1 MLRMTSSPSLL
12 CSNLDAARIAA
23 LRLGPAAA
31 VDILT
36 VASTGSTNAD
46 LLAAVHE
53 NPLHMR
59 PTLLAAQMQTA
70 GRGRAGRVW
79 HSAPDAALTFSLA
92 WKFQCP
98 LQRLAGLPLAV
109 GVTLAEAL
117 TALGQTVQLKW
128 PNDLLQDGAK
138 LGGILIETVSG
149 KQAELHADG
158 ANGTNS
164 TNSTTWAVI
173 GIGLNLALPAELRSQ
188 FNSAN
193 ATALLAIERE
203 QLLAALLNNL
213 ATALQA
219 FERDGFAAFAAR
231 WNAYHAYADQAV
243 NILDRDQVLQQ
254 GVARG
259 VDATGRLLLDTE
271 DGRITVMAGDVS
283 LRLQA

>member
-1 MLRMTSSPSLL
+1 
-12 CSNLDAARIAA
+12 
-23 LRLGPAAA
+23 
-31 VDILT
+31 
-36 VASTGSTNAD
+36 
-46 LLAAVHE
+46 
-53 NPLHMR
+53 
-59 PTLLAAQMQTA
+59 
-70 GRGRAGRVW
+70 
-79 HSAPDAALTFSLA
+79 
-92 WKFQCP
+92 
-98 LQRLAGLPLAV
+98 LPLAV

-117 TALGQTVQLKW
+117 AALGQTVQLKW

-149 KQAELHADG
+149 KQADLQA
-158 ANGTNS
+158 ANG
-164 TNSTTWAVI
+164 TTWAVI
-173 GIGLNLALPAELRSQ
+173 GIGLNLALPEELRSQ

-213 ATALQA
+213 AAALQA

-231 WNAYHAYADQAV
+231 WNAYHAYADRAV

-259 VDATGRLLLDTE
+259 VDDTGRLLLDTE

>member
-23 LRLGPAAA
+23 LRLGSAAA

-149 KQAELHADG
+149 KQAELQAADG
-158 ANGTNS
+158 AKDI
-164 TNSTTWAVI
+164 NSTTWAVI

-203 QLLAALLNNL
+203 QLLAALLNKL

-231 WNAYHAYADQAV
+231 WNAYHAYEDQAV

>member
-1 MLRMTSSPSLL
+1 MLRMTSSPSSL
-12 CSNLDAARIAA
+12 SSHPNAARIAA
-23 LRLGPAAA
+23 LCLGPAAA
-31 VDILT
+31 VDILS

-53 NPLHMR
+53 NPSSMR
-59 PTLLAAQMQTA
+59 PTLLVAAMQTA

-79 HSAPDAALTFSLA
+79 HSAPGAALTFSLA
-92 WKFQCP
+92 WKFPCP
-98 LQRLAGLPLAV
+98 LQHLAGLPLAV
-109 GVTLAEAL
+109 GVTVAEAL
-117 TALGQTVQLKW
+117 AALGQTVQLKW

-138 LGGILIETVSG
+138 LGGILIETV
-149 KQAELHADG
+149 
-158 ANGTNS
+158 ANGTNG
-164 TNSTTWAVI
+164 TSTTWAVI

-203 QLLAALLNNL
+203 QLLAALLNKL
-213 ATALQA
+213 AAALQV
-219 FERDGFAAFAAR
+219 FELEGFAAFAAR